1 MGRYQEAPTVSY
13 DGGKK
18 QATVNGKTV
27 TLDVAPQL
35 LNDRTMVPLRFV
47 VESLGAIVE
56 WEDVTQTVTIRYGK

>member
-1 MGRYQEAPTVSY
+1 MDKTTIILTI
-13 DGGKK
+13 GKK

-35 LNDRTMVPLRFV
+35 LNDRTMVPLIFV